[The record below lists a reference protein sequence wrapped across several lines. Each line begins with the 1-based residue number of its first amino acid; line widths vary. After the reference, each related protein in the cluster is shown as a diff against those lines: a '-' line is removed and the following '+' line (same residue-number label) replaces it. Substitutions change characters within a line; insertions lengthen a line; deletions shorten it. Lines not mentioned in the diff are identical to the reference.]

1 MGSVCKAKRRV
12 EAVCLALS
20 SGLSRER
27 IAQGL
32 GIGFSMLKTWIRDA
46 RAHETTVTGRNWSYG
61 I

>member
-1 MGSVCKAKRRV
+1 MEWEVFTRQSVGLRRFV
-12 EAVCLALS
+12 

-32 GIGFSMLKTWIRDA
+32 GIEFSTLKTWIRDA
-46 RAHETTVTGRNWSYG
+46 RAHETTITGRNWSYG